1 MHDACKLL
9 QNVLHLGWDSRR
21 RNVYR
26 MTSVHKDM
34 WSLLLPPYW
43 IHIFFASRISV
54 YRKTWTIVN
63 DESWVL
69 VFHWPQGT
77 TFLVTGIMGFVW
89 CFWRRVALLFLI
101 VCVVFF
107 PTVVCITVV
116 RCAQLILGKFL
127 IVYRYSVLKSA
138 RDLLGYFFSWLF
150 CSRDI
155 FARSMSP
162 GCSPSLFW
170 NWHDLNLHAFEV
182 KHPQR
187 KFYPCSFQM
196 RASKIYLIVS
206 EFSGRR

>member
-1 MHDACKLL
+1 MTPANSFKLCYTSDEIPEGEMFTRWQACKRTYEACS
-9 QNVLHLGWDSRR
+9 SR
-21 RNVYR
+21 
-26 MTSVHKDM
+26 
-34 WSLLLPPYW
+34 
-43 IHIFFASRISV
+43 HIGFTFFL
-54 YRKTWTIVN
+54 T

-77 TFLVTGIMGFVW
+77 KFLVAGIMGFVW

-107 PTVVCITVV
+107 PTVACITVV

-170 NWHDLNLHAFEV
+170 NWHDWNLHAFEI
-182 KHPQR
+182 KHPQTQIQSL
-187 KFYPCSFQM
+187 FLPDESF
-196 RASKIYLIVS
+196 
-206 EFSGRR
+206 